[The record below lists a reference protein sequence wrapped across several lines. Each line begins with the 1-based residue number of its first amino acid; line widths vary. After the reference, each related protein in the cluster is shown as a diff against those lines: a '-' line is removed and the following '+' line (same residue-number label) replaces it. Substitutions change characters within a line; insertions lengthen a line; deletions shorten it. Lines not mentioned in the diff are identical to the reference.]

1 MQDKIYD
8 VIVIGG
14 GMAAAHAAW
23 PLVEAG
29 KEVLM
34 LDGGTQSAV
43 PSYDATRKDFES
55 IRRTDEEQYRLFL
68 GEEPA
73 GVIAAS
79 RISHSSTTTSGN
91 RSYISARTDTF
102 LPLDLHGVQITQS
115 LAKGGLSEAW
125 GAVCAIF
132 NERELEHAGIP
143 AGVMHAHYQ
152 AVIDRIG
159 ISGVE
164 PGYQTQP
171 PAHITAAMRQVLARY
186 EKLSPERRGDFKL
199 HTSLLALLTEPLG
212 EREPTSYQDLD
223 FYMTRESA
231 IYRARYTIEEL
242 ERRENFHYLPGHI
255 VQRVGGKENLHE
267 VAAKDFSGKDAV
279 FRARRVVLAA
289 GAVNS
294 NRILFQSDSSL
305 PPAEFFLKPNYT
317 LACFDPRLLGE
328 ADERER
334 YSLCQLTLELPD
346 ASGADVIH
354 ANLYNYRSLLLW
366 RLLQHAPY
374 RGARRVAGRGRE
386 VDQAPLHRRAH
397 PRARGALALGA
408 FLLGAR
414 AGGCAV
420 PRERGPVRDIAWRA
434 RPHHPGSKRRH
445 CIPSAA
451 SEAEA
456 VFALL
461 GHNCAPHR
469 ASALGLKHPLRG
481 RYLRRARRPSGGA
494 SRPLCG
500 RFFRVA
506 CAAREVQRTY
516 HHGECGSHWHRGSAK
531 FLNFFQNEDV
541 ADGQKRHQ
549 GLQRPFYIFQNS
561 EGEVGKEGPNPNA
574 SRCHIADEAEGA
586 VIDQR
591 EVGK

>member
-366 RLLQHAPY
+366 RLLQHAPLPVPEALSLLARFSSALVLVDARFPGSEGRCEISLGERGLTIRAQKEGTAY
-374 RGARRVAGRGRE
+374 RRQLPKLKRFLRSLGIIA
-386 VDQAPLHRRAH
+386 LHTAH
-397 PRARGALALGA
+397 PPLGSSIHC
-408 FLLGAR
+408 
-414 AGGCAV
+414 AGGISAEPDGQV
-420 PRERGPVRDIAWRA
+420 VGHPGLYAADSSAWRA
-434 RPHHPGSKRRH
+434 LPAKS
-445 CIPSAA
+445 
-451 SEAEA
+451 
-456 VFALL
+456 
-461 GHNCAPHR
+461 
-469 ASALGLKHPLRG
+469 SALTIMANADRIGT
-481 RYLRRARRPSGGA
+481 
-494 SRPLCG
+494 
-500 RFFRVA
+500 
-506 CAAREVQRTY
+506 EV
-516 HHGECGSHWHRGSAK
+516 
-531 FLNFFQNEDV
+531 
-541 ADGQKRHQ
+541 
-549 GLQRPFYIFQNS
+549 LQSF
-561 EGEVGKEGPNPNA
+561 
-574 SRCHIADEAEGA
+574 
-586 VIDQR
+586 
-591 EVGK
+591 